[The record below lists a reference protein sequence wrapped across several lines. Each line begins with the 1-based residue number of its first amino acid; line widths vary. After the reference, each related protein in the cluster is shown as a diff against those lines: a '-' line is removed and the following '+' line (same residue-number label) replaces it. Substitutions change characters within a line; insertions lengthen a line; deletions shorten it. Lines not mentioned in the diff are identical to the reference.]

1 MRKIEFTVSDAHNN
15 LKLEQFLRD
24 HHGVSHKI
32 IVKAKQSQDGLM
44 INGIHARTID
54 VIHPGDIV
62 TVILYEPSQNII
74 KNNLNVEIIYED
86 NDYIVFNK
94 PREMPVHPSMKHNS
108 NTLANHF
115 MYYFS
120 QKNQDLTFRAINRLD
135 KNTSGIVIVAK
146 NAHASN
152 NCKNIEKEYLALV
165 EGKMEDDTG
174 TISEPIKRESLDSQ
188 KRIVSED
195 GKSAVTCYEVIDKN
209 ENYSLVK
216 INLKTGRTHQIRVHF
231 SFLNHPLAGDDL
243 YGGHD
248 DLISGHALHCF
259 KTSFK
264 NGITDKE
271 INLTAKIPIEL
282 INAIKEAGLSTD
294 F

>member
-1 MRKIEFTVSDAHNN
+1 
-15 LKLEQFLRD
+15 
-24 HHGVSHKI
+24 
-32 IVKAKQSQDGLM
+32 
-44 INGIHARTID
+44 
-54 VIHPGDIV
+54 
-62 TVILYEPSQNII
+62 
-74 KNNLNVEIIYED
+74 
-86 NDYIVFNK
+86 
-94 PREMPVHPSMKHNS
+94 
-108 NTLANHF
+108 

-152 NCKNIEKEYLALV
+152 NCENIKKEYLALI
-165 EGKMEDDTG
+165 EGKIDNDNG
-174 TISEPIKRESLDSQ
+174 TISAPIKREAQDSQ
-188 KRIVSED
+188 KRIVSSD

-231 SFLNHPLAGDDL
+231 SFLSHPLAGDDL

-282 INAIKEAGLSTD
+282 INAIKEAGLSMD